1 LILEKIPD
9 AFSAGFLADT
19 CVKDFDCAFA
29 DRALNDP
36 EAIPISARFISEPAQ
51 KFGALG
57 RQGECKR
64 NPCHVERRETPSY
77 FESSQFFSLNAGSPS
92 DSQIIPRY

>member
-1 LILEKIPD
+1 LSPDKIPD
-9 AFSAGFLADT
+9 AFSADFFADT
-19 CVKDFDCAFA
+19 CVKDVDCVFA
-29 DRALNDP
+29 DRASKDP

-57 RQGECKR
+57 RQGECNR

-77 FESSQFFSLNAGSPS
+77 FESSQFFSLNAGLRS